1 MKVINARTG
10 FEYNDA
16 LPYQIKNGTEWYEF
30 NNFNEMYDYLLKEGK
45 VSFIRYKGANIKML
59 LTRFI
64 DRDRR
69 NSGDWEFDNLYRNI
83 ETRVNKFGVYA

>member
-1 MKVINARTG
+1 MRTINARTG

-16 LPYQIKNGTEWYEF
+16 LPYQVKNGTEWYEF
-30 NNFNEMYDYLLKEGK
+30 NNFDSMYDYLIGEKP
-45 VSFIRYKGANIKML
+45 SYIRYKGANIKML

-69 NSGDWEFDNLYRNI
+69 NTGDWELDNLGRNI